1 MISHPP
7 VSPPETFKEIE
18 THYPKPDKKQVDH
31 LSKFIRVI
39 PYQGQFQEKTL
50 TPKHIIPGVVVGQI
64 IIKIQEVHRKVT
76 EDPHMKAQV
85 FIPTH
90 CQDPAE
96 EDQEVEVNMTH
107 MDLYPEAREEEG
119 KNMEEEMELTEEITK
134 TEVVAGDEEGDT
146 FQDKLALKDKL
157 VRKNMF
163 QELQAKEELIH
174 SNVKGLCRLKKR
186 NLYMNMTSE
195 GQVPCPEI
203 LSR

>member
-1 MISHPP
+1 MG
-7 VSPPETFKEIE
+7 FKEIE

-76 EDPHMKAQV
+76 EEPHMKAQV

-134 TEVVAGDEEGDT
+134 TEVVAGDEEGDA
-146 FQDKLALKDKL
+146 FQDKLVLKS
-157 VRKNMF
+157 MF
-163 QELQAKEELIH
+163 QEPQAKEELIH
-174 SNVKGLCRLKKR
+174 SNVKGLCRLK
-186 NLYMNMTSE
+186 
-195 GQVPCPEI
+195 
-203 LSR
+203 